1 MRRPMA
7 TKILTR
13 EERIRNRWLVLLAT
27 LAIGIFI
34 LTGGDDP
41 QAEVDIYCE
50 MVDLYKQTNGEAGW
64 PAYQG
69 EKICEPGK

>member
-27 LAIGIFI
+27 IAIALFI
-34 LTGGDDP
+34 AAGGDDP
-41 QAEVDIYCE
+41 QAEVDLYCD
-50 MVDLYKQTNGEAGW
+50 MVQLHKDSKGEAGW

-69 EKICEPGK
+69 EVICEPGK